1 MRAIGTPSRFR
12 SASLN
17 RHARHFASAST
28 GPLRRTALYDLHVK
42 EGGTMVEF
50 GGFQMPVQYKG
61 QSISDSV
68 IWTRSKASLFD
79 VSSPFRSP
87 FTVLGWTY
95 AATSV

>member
-1 MRAIGTPSRFR
+1 MFVNHYARQFT
-12 SASLN
+12 SA
-17 RHARHFASAST
+17 AS

-50 GGFQMPVQYKG
+50 GGFQMPVQYKD

-79 VSSPFRSP
+79 VSLL
-87 FTVLGWTY
+87 VWWCC
-95 AATSV
+95 

>member
-1 MRAIGTPSRFR
+1 MFV
-12 SASLN
+12 N
-17 RHARHFASAST
+17 RHARQFASAAS

-50 GGFQMPVQYKG
+50 GGFQMPVQYKD

-79 VSSPFRSP
+79 VSLL
-87 FTVLGWTY
+87 VWWC
-95 AATSV
+95 